1 VADDWSDSILAAAE
15 IPRRW
20 LPEVRDSGAIIGSLT
35 SAIAAM
41 TGLPAGLPVFNAIGD
56 NQASVLSAL
65 PDLPGSVLINI
76 GTGGQIVWRISD
88 FRRQLPLDT
97 RVLPGNPDSSTA
109 RSKPQFMLV
118 GAGLCGG
125 DAIAW
130 VNRTVRH
137 WLSDFGVSVS
147 EDDVW
152 TRLSGQVAAL
162 HDSAELVCEPF
173 FRGTRYEPDRRGIL
187 RGINTDN
194 LTPAHLLAS
203 VLNGIAQSMFEVWN
217 ASSTESATSRHGE
230 PLEQV
235 AMSGNAVK
243 HNPLLVQAVQ
253 RRFGVPVQV
262 ARHSEEAA
270 TGAAMLSGVHL
281 GIWNTIEDA
290 RRQVQQAAESAA
302 G

>member
-1 VADDWSDSILAAAE
+1 
-15 IPRRW
+15 
-20 LPEVRDSGAIIGSLT
+20 
-35 SAIAAM
+35 
-41 TGLPAGLPVFNAIGD
+41 VFNAIGD

-76 GTGGQIVWRISD
+76 GTGGQIVWRVSD

-97 RVLPGNPDSSTA
+97 RVLPGNPDSSKG

-137 WLSDFGVSVS
+137 WLSDFGITVS

-152 TRLSGQVAAL
+152 KRLSGHVTGLQN
-162 HDSAELVCEPF
+162 SAGLICEPF

-187 RGINTDN
+187 RGIDTANF
-194 LTPAHLLAS
+194 TPAHLLAS
-203 VLNGIAQSMFEVWN
+203 VLNGIAQSMFDVWTN
-217 ASSTESATSRHGE
+217 TANDPASSDHAA
-230 PLEQV
+230 PLNHV

-253 RRFGVPVQV
+253 RRFSVPVQV

-270 TGAAMLSGVHL
+270 TGAAMLCGVHL